1 MKQNVL
7 LTMKKVCTLATREEK
22 KILSLFET
30 SREFPRLF
38 QSVPGGQVCV
48 CYNCVL
54 SVYDSKYVGVYERS
68 SR

>member
-1 MKQNVL
+1 MKQKRFINN
-7 LTMKKVCTLATREEK
+7 EK
-22 KILSLFET
+22 GVHFSQSRRKEKLSLFET

-68 SR
+68 SC